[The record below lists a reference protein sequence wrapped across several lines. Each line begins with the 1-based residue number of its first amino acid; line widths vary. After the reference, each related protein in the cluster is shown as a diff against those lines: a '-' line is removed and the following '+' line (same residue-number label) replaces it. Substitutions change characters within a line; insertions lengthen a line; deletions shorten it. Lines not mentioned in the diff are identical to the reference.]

1 MRIRVGTGIV
11 SLIFHHYCYSNKY
24 LNRLHTMSLS
34 KQLLILISFIFFI
47 IFSVN
52 FVLSIENIKSYLEV
66 ESEIHV
72 QDTATSLGLSLSPHM
87 VDEQDPIIRTMMNA
101 IFDMGYYKEMRLV
114 DIDGNDLVTLTNTET
129 MEGVPNW
136 LSRVMPMEPA
146 TAISEISSGWNISG
160 TLYVTTNPG
169 YGYLKLYEQAKT
181 TLKFSLIIFLGA
193 LALLIIALRLTLQP
207 LKDIEKQANEISS
220 GNFTII
226 KKLPWT
232 LEVRN
237 VAQSMNSMSD
247 KIGNMIARLN
257 RKLETLSE
265 SLKRDPLTKLLNQ
278 TTFNT
283 NLKQALVSGQSGYS
297 VFIKFD
303 DLSLIAKDKGNKGV
317 NKLLVN
323 FATLLQ
329 RTEQSGTLSYRLY
342 GSEFALLCSN
352 FDKDSIIS
360 LADSLQKDITKLG
373 QQIGVHDLVH
383 IGIVRFERSSDFD
396 KLSPAMLEAYEQARN
411 IDSNAFFIKEDT
423 VSSMSDLDWK
433 SVINNTINNNMPEIT
448 LTSEAYNYASDE
460 PVKVMQEAFT
470 VVKDDVGNTLSIGTF
485 FSMAQEF
492 GLEEELD
499 KCIITKIIT
508 LMEKAKQSVPVTIN
522 LSMTSVSS
530 ASFASWLQEKM
541 AQSPLKTE
549 LLTFSVTAY
558 SVQKD
563 LVSFTNF
570 STFVKSLGART
581 LLKRYSSDIIAI
593 DLLKGLNIDYIRLAR
608 DLTHDI
614 EGNSTKS
621 DLLHIMQEVA
631 QLLDIKVIAENVT
644 EDSDFELVK
653 NAGLYGI
660 GR

>member
-1 MRIRVGTGIV
+1 
-11 SLIFHHYCYSNKY
+11 
-24 LNRLHTMSLS
+24 MSLS
-34 KQLLILISFIFFI
+34 KQLLILISFIFFM

-52 FVLSIENIKSYLEV
+52 FILSIENIKSYLEV

-87 VDEQDPIIRTMMNA
+87 IDEQDPIIRTMMNA
-101 IFDMGYYKEMRLV
+101 IFDMGYYKEIRLV
-114 DIDGNDLVTLTNTET
+114 DIDGKDLVTLINTEK
-129 MEGVPNW
+129 MDSVPNW
-136 LSRVMPMEPA
+136 LISIMPMKPA
-146 TAISEISSGWNISG
+146 TAVSEISSGWNITG

-193 LALLIIALRLTLQP
+193 LILLIIALRFILQS
-207 LKDIEKQANEISS
+207 LKDIEKQANEMSS

-226 KKLPWT
+226 KSLPWT
-232 LEVRN
+232 LEVKS

-257 RKLETLSE
+257 IKLETLSE
-265 SLKRDPLTKLLNQ
+265 RLKRDPLTKLLNQ
-278 TTFNT
+278 ITFNT
-283 NLKQALVSGQSGYS
+283 NLKQALVAGQSGYS

-303 DLSLIAKDKGNKGV
+303 DLSLIAKDKGNKAV
-317 NKLLVN
+317 NKLLVD
-323 FATLLQ
+323 FAVLLQ
-329 RTEQSGTLSYRLY
+329 RTEQSGSIAYRLY
-342 GSEFALLCSN
+342 GSEFALLFANC
-352 FDKDSIIS
+352 DKSTMTS
-360 LADSLQKDITKLG
+360 LIESLQKDITKLG
-373 QQIGVHDLVH
+373 LKTGINDLVH

-411 IDSNAFFIKEDT
+411 IGSNAFFIKEDT

-433 SVINNTINNNMPEIT
+433 SAINNTINHNMPEIT
-448 LTSEAYNYASDE
+448 LTSDAYNYAEKE

-470 VVKDDVGNTLSIGTF
+470 IVKDSVGNTLSIGTF
-485 FSMAQEF
+485 FSMAQGF

-499 KCIITKIIT
+499 KCIINKIIS
-508 LMEKAKQSVPVTIN
+508 LMEKSKQSVPVTIN
-522 LSMTSVSS
+522 LSMTAVSS
-530 ASFASWLQEKM
+530 ASFASWLQERI
-541 AQSPLKTE
+541 ASSPLKTK

-558 SVQKD
+558 SAQKD
-563 LVSFTNF
+563 LASFTSFN
-570 STFVKSLGART
+570 SFVKSLGAKT

-621 DLLHIMQEVA
+621 DLLNIMQEVA
-631 QLLDIKVIAENVT
+631 HLLDIKVIAENVS
-644 EDSDFELVK
+644 EDRDFMLVK
-653 NAGLYGI
+653 DAGLHGI

>member
-1 MRIRVGTGIV
+1 
-11 SLIFHHYCYSNKY
+11 
-24 LNRLHTMSLS
+24 MSLS